1 MERRRAATS
10 AGEYRSPR
18 TYSTLESRKVSSART
33 SKIIFLGNLG
43 VGKTALFNRIRT
55 GSYMEDSNTISRID
69 RCNKTF
75 QLSESDSIVLDIWDT
90 GGTEAYRTVTTNY
103 YRNAQAVILVYDVT
117 DERSVHELAQWIS
130 DAQIYAPSAICMMLG
145 NKMDLQ
151 SGKETLR
158 RSENAA
164 NSADQLAREYDI
176 KLHFKVSA
184 KDDTA
189 VRDALDTLAHEL
201 CGMGTRLPSS
211 PSKID
216 IMLKEPLPKSWRRR
230 KLCSRQ

>member
-75 QLSESDSIVLDIWDT
+75 QLSESDSIVVSTCMYTHTIE
-90 GGTEAYRTVTTNY
+90 GGRIIN
-103 YRNAQAVILVYDVT
+103 D
-117 DERSVHELAQWIS
+117 
-130 DAQIYAPSAICMMLG
+130 
-145 NKMDLQ
+145 
-151 SGKETLR
+151 
-158 RSENAA
+158 
-164 NSADQLAREYDI
+164 
-176 KLHFKVSA
+176 
-184 KDDTA
+184 
-189 VRDALDTLAHEL
+189 
-201 CGMGTRLPSS
+201 
-211 PSKID
+211 
-216 IMLKEPLPKSWRRR
+216 R
-230 KLCSRQ
+230 K